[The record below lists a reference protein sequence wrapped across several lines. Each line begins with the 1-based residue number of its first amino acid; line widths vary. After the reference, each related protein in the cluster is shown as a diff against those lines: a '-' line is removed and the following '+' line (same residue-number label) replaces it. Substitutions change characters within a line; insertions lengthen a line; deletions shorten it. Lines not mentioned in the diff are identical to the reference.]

1 MKPGIG
7 LVNSELGMRNAEV
20 GKSEPQNRRI
30 SNVECRRMV
39 SLRSVYYI
47 KASRL
52 RGGGLSPPAS
62 TGPHTGIKS

>member
-1 MKPGIG
+1 LKPGIG

-47 KASRL
+47 KVGVAVHPRL
-52 RGGGLSPPAS
+52 PCSVRWVRIIIEL
-62 TGPHTGIKS
+62 